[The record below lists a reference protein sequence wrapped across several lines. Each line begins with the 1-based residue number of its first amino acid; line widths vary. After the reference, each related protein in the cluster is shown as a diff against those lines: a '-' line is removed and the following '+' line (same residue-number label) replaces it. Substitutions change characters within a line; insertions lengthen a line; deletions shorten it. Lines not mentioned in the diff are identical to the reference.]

1 MNYNVCIYIYIYMA
15 ELVKAKHTNT
25 CANKEY
31 MRFLLA

>member
-1 MNYNVCIYIYIYMA
+1 MNYNVCIYIYMA